1 MCHFISLLFWLYP
14 QCSNRYRYERPMD
27 LINWADT
34 IISIGGDGTF
44 LMAANKI
51 VDQSKPVIGFNSCP
65 ETSTGYLC
73 LPKSCSRNI
82 YETLNDIKKV
92 RKYVSIFMKCIR

>member
-1 MCHFISLLFWLYP
+1 MNLCLIGF
-14 QCSNRYRYERPMD
+14 RYERPVD

-34 IISIGGDGTF
+34 IISIGGDGTY

-73 LPKSCSRNI
+73 LPKSCSRDI
-82 YETLNDIKKV
+82 FKTLSDIKKV
-92 RKYVSIFMKCIR
+92 NTIFLRLTGENFCS